1 MTVGELHPRPLAG
14 QRSTQSQKGG
24 AFSLS
29 HSPCWLNSGHH
40 RQVSAALHWLLS
52 PRPCKCNQWH
62 LKKWLPDLDKIYG
75 AYWALNVTWVWYEGM
90 WPVLKN
96 EVWSNSLEKD
106 ENDMIAMTMGCA
118 GEPWRCS
125 EAWEMRYVAS
135 HLTVVWL
142 WWPVTIVRHTLPVLP
157 KATEYLL
164 PHNPFHHTHSVIV
177 TDI

>member
-1 MTVGELHPRPLAG
+1 MPPLQQIGWICDNLPVAMFI
-14 QRSTQSQKGG
+14 QIFHLPYSIMS
-24 AFSLS
+24 F
-29 HSPCWLNSGHH
+29 
-40 RQVSAALHWLLS
+40 QVHQLLS
-52 PRPCKCNQWH
+52 LESTWPN
-62 LKKWLPDLDKIYG
+62 LYKIYG

-157 KATEYLL
+157 KATECLL